1 MTVLTRGACVL
12 QTCRGVCGVRAL
24 SPKWLPGSHSSAFTR
39 QTILPPLTALS
50 RFFLS
55 TRDATS
61 APFQFC
67 SQLLTLV
74 TSPREQVQPPRVGC
88 CSIEVLLQQLG
99 TDTRRAPKGAKTVCS
114 SHEALQT
121 SALAINVHK
130 VGSGVH
136 VRRGGVLPTLL
147 TLVHLNPKETDHKN
161 STVHNIQLQDL
172 VPDVQWVTSIDYWH
186 CSVRR
191 RA

>member
-1 MTVLTRGACVL
+1 MLCP
-12 QTCRGVCGVRAL
+12 L
-24 SPKWLPGSHSSAFTR
+24 SGCQARTASAFTR
-39 QTILPPLTALS
+39 QTILPPLTALTGFS
-50 RFFLS
+50 LS

-99 TDTRRAPKGAKTVCS
+99 TDTCRAPKGAKTVYS

-147 TLVHLNPKETDHKN
+147 TLVHLNPKETDDN

-172 VPDVQWVTSIDYWH
+172 VPDVQWVRSIDYWH